1 MSSRHSRN
9 LSASLYIRGLAEK
22 VRYEDLKKIF
32 GRYGRIVDI
41 TLPLDYYTRDAKGY
55 GFVEYEESRD
65 AEEALHALDRY
76 RLLGRELE
84 VEFAR
89 GDRKTPSEM
98 RSREKEARHSGSRGG
113 GGGGEFGRRDR
124 SRSRDRRQR
133 SGSPVGRDRRRG
145 GTRSR
150 SPYSRSPVPRR
161 YEDLK
166 KIFGRYGRIVDI
178 TLPLDYYT
186 RDAKGFGFVEYE
198 ESRDAEEAL
207 HALDRYRLL
216 GRELEVEFARGDRK
230 TPSEMRAREK
240 ESRHSGG
247 RGGGG
252 GGEFGRRDRS
262 RSRDRRQRSGSPVG
276 RDRRRGGTRS
286 RSPYSRSP
294 VPRR

>member
-161 YEDLK
+161 
-166 KIFGRYGRIVDI
+166 
-178 TLPLDYYT
+178 
-186 RDAKGFGFVEYE
+186 
-198 ESRDAEEAL
+198 
-207 HALDRYRLL
+207 
-216 GRELEVEFARGDRK
+216 
-230 TPSEMRAREK
+230 
-240 ESRHSGG
+240 
-247 RGGGG
+247 GGGG
-252 GGEFGRRDRS
+252 AAAGSRS
-262 RSRDRRQRSGSPVG
+262 RSKSNSPSYGKRNGAGGGSTSGGARRIS
-276 RDRRRGGTRS
+276 RS
-286 RSPYSRSP
+286 RSPP
-294 VPRR
+294 DN